1 MRSSS
6 SSAHQ
11 ALQALGQRLREIRID
26 AELSGR
32 DLARRVGWHS
42 SKISKIE
49 YGKQTPT
56 IADIRAWCE
65 QCGAGEQ
72 IADLVA
78 SLRAVEGMF
87 VEWRQM
93 ERTGLRRA
101 QEAVLPLWER
111 TRHFRIYSPRMVP
124 GPLQTRAYIT
134 AVLTSLTRRRSIP
147 DDVEQAV
154 QVRVDKQHVIYEG
167 DHQFAILLEENVL
180 HHPIGGAEA
189 MAGQL
194 GHLLTVSTLPSVSL
208 GIIPLGADR
217 SDIWPVE
224 GFWMFDE
231 AEVTVELVS
240 GHLTITQPREIAMY
254 GATFAEMANLA
265 VYGASAR
272 TLITKAIAV
281 LDGQ

>member
-11 ALQALGQRLREIRID
+11 ALQALGQRLRDIRVE

-32 DLARRVGWHS
+32 DLGRRTGWHS

-56 IADIRAWCE
+56 AADIRAWCE
-65 QCGAGEQ
+65 HCGAGDQ
-72 IADLVA
+72 VADLVA

-101 QEAVLPLWER
+101 QETVLPLWER
-111 TRHFRIYSPRMVP
+111 TRHFRIYSPRMIP

-154 QVRVDKQHVIYEG
+154 QVRVDKQNVIHEG

-180 HHPIGGAEA
+180 HHPIGGTET

-194 GHLLTVSTLPSVSL
+194 GHLLTASTLPSVSL
-208 GIIPLGADR
+208 GIIPLDADR
-217 SDIWPVE
+217 SSIWPVE

-240 GHLTITQPREIAMY
+240 GHLTITQPHEITMY
-254 GATFAEMANLA
+254 AQAFAELAELA
-265 VYGASAR
+265 VYGKTAR
-272 TLITKAIAV
+272 MLITKAIAG
-281 LDGQ
+281 LDV